1 MIELQNL
8 TKSYPVKD
16 GVRYILRDVSVVIP
30 TKTNVAILGPNGAG
44 KSTFLRL
51 IGGAEAADGGTI
63 ITDQEISWP
72 LGLNSGFQGS
82 LTGRQNVL
90 FVCRINGLDRQ
101 QSRHVVEQVIDFAE
115 IREYFDMPVN
125 TYSSGMRARLTFGLS
140 MAFRFDVYLVDELT
154 SVGDASFR
162 RKAKAAFD
170 EIRNRASLIF
180 VSHNMNTLRESCE
193 SALFIRN
200 GLADYYPRIK
210 DGIEAY
216 EDYVL
221 EHSSPA
227 EREVMA
233 RETAK
238 LRRKE
243 ARRAK
248 IARLL
253 KKAKARKKAK
263 RKLLAAQ
270 ETEEAQPPLPQPPT
284 E

>member
-8 TKSYPVKD
+8 TKAYPVKD
-16 GVRYILRDVSVVIP
+16 GFRYILRDVSLVIP

-51 IGGAEAADGGTI
+51 IGGAEAADSGAI
-63 ITDQEISWP
+63 VTDQDISWP

-90 FVCRINGLDRQ
+90 FVCRINGLDKQ
-101 QSRHVVEQVIDFAE
+101 QIRHVVEQVVDFAE

-170 EIRNRASLIF
+170 EIRSRASLIF
-180 VSHNMNTLRESCE
+180 VSHNMSTLQESCE

-200 GLADYYPRIK
+200 GLAEYYPRIK

-216 EDYVL
+216 DEYVL
-221 EHSSPA
+221 ETSSPEA
-227 EREVMA
+227 KEAMA
-233 RETAK
+233 REMAIA
-238 LRRKE
+238 RRKQ
-243 ARRAK
+243 ARREK
-248 IARLL
+248 IARML
-253 KKAKARKKAK
+253 KKAKAKKKLK
-263 RKLLAAQ
+263 REQLVAQ
-270 ETEEAQPPLPQPPT
+270 EEASPPAPELPT